1 VNRSRKT
8 CGACASALL
17 LVALTACGA
26 KSEEPPEAPAT
37 VAPRAQLAVKD
48 AWARTA
54 DSGATA
60 AVYFT
65 ITNTAAIADTL
76 SDVRSAAAEVAG
88 LHMSIHGTTMH
99 MAGLQSLPVP
109 ADDSVLFAP
118 LGAHVML
125 TRTTRALAAGDTVP
139 LTLTF
144 VSGQTLEVRAGV
156 RFP

>member
-1 VNRSRKT
+1 MNRSQRT
-8 CGACASALL
+8 FVACASALTVL
-17 LVALTACGA
+17 ACGA
-26 KSEEPPEAPAT
+26 PAEETAEPAAA
-37 VAPRAQLAVKD
+37 APRAQLAVKD
-48 AWARTA
+48 AWARAA

-65 ITNTAAIADTL
+65 IVNTAGVADTL
-76 SDVRSAAAEVAG
+76 ASARSTVAEEAG
-88 LHMSIHGTTMH
+88 LHMSMMHGTTMH

-109 ADDSVLFAP
+109 AVDSVRFAP

-125 TRTTRALAAGDTVP
+125 MRTTRALTAGDTVP

-156 RFP
+156 RLP